1 MAYLLSNICTKNY
14 QNQTTTVEVI
24 VGDWV
29 VSFFETQYV
38 VTAMQ
43 DVSVT
48 IETRMKSQKFLT
60 KYDRILNNKHAQDNQ
75 IQ

>member
-1 MAYLLSNICTKNY
+1 
-14 QNQTTTVEVI
+14 
-24 VGDWV
+24 V

-43 DVSVT
+43 DMSVT